1 MIIIIGSIKTGKTKK
16 EDLVHSKFNG
26 IIFYINFFENFQRP
40 RFFKIHRRTG
50 QRRIRYSK

>member
-1 MIIIIGSIKTGKTKK
+1 MIIIGSIKTGKTKK